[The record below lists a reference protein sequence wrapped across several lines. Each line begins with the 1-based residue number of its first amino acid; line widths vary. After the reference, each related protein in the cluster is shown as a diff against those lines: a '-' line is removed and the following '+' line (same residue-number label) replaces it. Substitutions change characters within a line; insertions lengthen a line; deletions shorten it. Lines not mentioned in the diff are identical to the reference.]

1 MNTEVVSSRYAKAL
15 LSYVTEAGTG
25 EKVYSQVCDIVQKM
39 HLVPQLREYV
49 LKLDEITLEKK
60 AGLLS
65 AALDEPLADELVNFM
80 KLVDSHR
87 RMELFQSMLW
97 SFIRRY
103 QEAAGMKVGSL
114 ITATSDDGLCE
125 RLEDILG
132 KRTSSKV
139 DFSCKVDPELIGGFV
154 LELDGY
160 RLDASTRSALNRIR
174 KRLVDE
180 GNRIV

>member
-1 MNTEVVSSRYAKAL
+1 MNTEVISSRYAKAL

-65 AALDEPLADELVNFM
+65 AALEEPLADELVNFM

-103 QEAAGMKVGSL
+103 QEAAGLKVGSL
-114 ITATSDDGLCE
+114 ITAASDDGLCE

-132 KRTSSKV
+132 RQTSSKV
-139 DFSCKVDPELIGGFV
+139 DFHCKVDPDLIGGFV

-160 RLDASTRSALNRIR
+160 RLDASARSALERIR
-174 KRLVDE
+174 KRLVDD

>member
-1 MNTEVVSSRYAKAL
+1 MNTEVISSRYAKAL

-160 RLDASTRSALNRIR
+160 RLDASTRSALDRIR

>member
-1 MNTEVVSSRYAKAL
+1 MNTEVISSRYAKAL

-49 LKLDEITLEKK
+49 LKLDEISLEKK

-160 RLDASTRSALNRIR
+160 RLDASTRSALDRIR

>member
-160 RLDASTRSALNRIR
+160 RLDASTRSALDRIR